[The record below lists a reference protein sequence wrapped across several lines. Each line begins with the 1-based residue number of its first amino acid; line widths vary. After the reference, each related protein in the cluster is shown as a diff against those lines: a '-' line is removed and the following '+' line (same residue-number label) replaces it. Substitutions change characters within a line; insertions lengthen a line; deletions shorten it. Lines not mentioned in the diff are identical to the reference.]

1 MGDCIFCGFMRGEGA
16 CFPVFEDATSFAFL
30 DSRPL
35 ARGHVLVVPKEHV
48 PTLLD
53 LPQPLVGPFFENVQ
67 RIARGVEKALSA
79 DGVFTAVNTRVSQS
93 VLHLHVHIVP
103 RWNKDGLFS
112 PKLIWRRRPY
122 VSVEEAAAVQELI
135 RQEIA

>member
-1 MGDCIFCGFMRGEGA
+1 MGDCIFCSFMHDEGG
-16 CFPVFEDATSFAFL
+16 CFPVFEDTTTFAFL

-35 ARGHVLVVPKEHV
+35 ARGHVLVVPKEHI

-53 LPQPLVGPFFENVQ
+53 LPQPLIGPFFENVQ
-67 RIARGVEKALSA
+67 RIARGVEKALAA

-93 VLHLHVHIVP
+93 VPHLHVHVVP
-103 RWNKDGLFS
+103 RWKKDGLFS

-122 VSVEEAAAVQELI
+122 ASLEEAAIVQELL
-135 RQEIA
+135 RKEIA